1 MSKNPF
7 EILLDEDNT
16 DNIIFY
22 DENQNP
28 MEFEQVALITLDD
41 IQYAILHPVNMGYK
55 KDEVIVYSIY
65 THKNQYELIEVE
77 DEHLFD
83 EINEVY
89 MKLRK

>member
-1 MSKNPF
+1 MNKNPF
-7 EILLDEDNT
+7 DILLDDDNT

-41 IQYAILHPVNMGYK
+41 IQYAILHPVNMGYG
-55 KDEVIVYSIY
+55 KDEVIVYSIS
-65 THKNQYELIEVE
+65 THKNQYELLEVE
-77 DEHLFD
+77 DANLLD
-83 EINEVY
+83 EINEAY